1 MLKQVE
7 SVVQNSLS
15 FLDNPY
21 AKNILKVFLVLYAGL
36 AAPRLPAFLAGLFNN
51 ALFRIVVLFL
61 IAYLGL
67 KDTSIA
73 LLSAVAFTLS
83 IIFLKKA
90 ETTNS
95 IYGALQS
102 AVDTPQEWIN
112 DVVDDT
118 QDIIDNALDT
128 VQSGLGIDGSPI
140 AGVVNTVKDTA
151 QGLVDNVQR
160 GFNEVYDG
168 VQGMLPGA
176 SAAAVAAEVPTESAE
191 AWTEDA
197 AVAQEQEQ
205 EQEEEEVAQPTGGI
219 TGYDGSSFGSAL

>member
-21 AKNILKVFLVLYAGL
+21 AKNIIKMFLVLYAGL

-102 AVDTPQEWIN
+102 AVDTPQEWVNEI
-112 DVVDDT
+112 VDDT
-118 QDIIDNALDT
+118 QDVLDNALDT
-128 VQSGLGIDGSPI
+128 VQTGLGLDGSQIGSVVDAARSGVSGIIDG
-140 AGVVNTVKDTA
+140 
-151 QGLVDNVQR
+151 VQK
-160 GFNEVYDG
+160 GFNDVIDG
-168 VQGMLPGA
+168 VQGILPGA
-176 SAAAVAAEVPTESAE
+176 SAAEVASIPTESAE
-191 AWTEDA
+191 SWTEDA
-197 AVAQEQEQ
+197 DV
-205 EQEEEEVAQPTGGI
+205 QEEEVVEESKGEI
-219 TGYDGSSFGSAL
+219 SGYEESSFGSSL

>member
-7 SVVQNSLS
+7 SAVQNSLS

-36 AAPRLPAFLAGLFNN
+36 AAPTLPAFLAGLFNN

-176 SAAAVAAEVPTESAE
+176 SAASVAAEIPTESAE

-197 AVAQEQEQ
+197 AVAQEP
-205 EQEEEEVAQPTGGI
+205 EQEEEEVAQPAGEI

>member
-7 SVVQNSLS
+7 SAVQNSLS

-67 KDTSIA
+67 KDTTIA

-95 IYGALQS
+95 IYGALQA

-112 DVVDDT
+112 DIVDDS
-118 QDIIDNALDT
+118 QKVLDNAVDT
-128 VQSGLGIDGSPI
+128 IQTGTGITGGPI
-140 AGVVNTVKDTA
+140 GDAIDSAQKGFGEFVDAA
-151 QGLVDNVQR
+151 QGGLNELVDNVQ
-160 GFNEVYDG
+160 GI
-168 VQGMLPGA
+168 LPGA
-176 SAAAVAAEVPTESAE
+176 PVAAAAPATEDAAQETYA
-191 AWTEDA
+191 EDA
-197 AVAQEQEQ
+197 AVAP
-205 EQEEEEVAQPTGGI
+205 AQAQATAEI
-219 TGYDGSSFGSAL
+219 SGYDGGSFGAAL

>member
-21 AKNILKVFLVLYAGL
+21 AKNIIKMFLVLYAGL

-67 KDTSIA
+67 KDTSVA

-102 AVDTPQEWIN
+102 AVDTPQEWVN
-112 DVVDDT
+112 DIVDDT
-118 QDIIDNALDT
+118 QDVLDNALDT
-128 VQSGLGIDGSPI
+128 VQTGLGLDGNQIGSVVDAARGGVSGIIDG
-140 AGVVNTVKDTA
+140 
-151 QGLVDNVQR
+151 VQK
-160 GFNEVYDG
+160 GFNDVIDG
-168 VQGMLPGA
+168 VQGILPGA
-176 SAAAVAAEVPTESAE
+176 SAAEVASIPTESAE
-191 AWTEDA
+191 LWTEDA
-197 AVAQEQEQ
+197 NAQEE
-205 EQEEEEVAQPTGGI
+205 EQEEVVEESQGTI
-219 TGYDGSSFGSAL
+219 TGYEESSFGASL

>member
-21 AKNILKVFLVLYAGL
+21 AKNIIKMFLVLYAGL

-112 DVVDDT
+112 DIVDDT
-118 QDIIDNALDT
+118 QDVLDNALDT
-128 VQSGLGIDGSPI
+128 VQTGLGLDGSQIGSVVDVARGGVSGIIDG
-140 AGVVNTVKDTA
+140 
-151 QGLVDNVQR
+151 VQK
-160 GFNEVYDG
+160 GFNDVIDG
-168 VQGMLPGA
+168 VQGILPGA
-176 SAAAVAAEVPTESAE
+176 SAAEVASIPTESAE
-191 AWTEDA
+191 LWTEDA
-197 AVAQEQEQ
+197 NAQEQEQ
-205 EQEEEEVAQPTGGI
+205 EEVVEESQGTISGYEE
-219 TGYDGSSFGSAL
+219 SSFGASL

>member
-7 SVVQNSLS
+7 SAVQNSLS

-73 LLSAVAFTLS
+73 LLSAIAFTLS

-102 AVDTPQEWIN
+102 AVDTPQEWVNEI
-112 DVVDDT
+112 VDDT
-118 QDIIDNALDT
+118 QDVLDNALDT
-128 VQSGLGIDGSPI
+128 VQTGLGLDGSQI
-140 AGVVNTVKDTA
+140 GSIV
-151 QGLVDNVQR
+151 LF
-160 GFNEVYDG
+160 GFHW
-168 VQGMLPGA
+168 
-176 SAAAVAAEVPTESAE
+176 S
-191 AWTEDA
+191 
-197 AVAQEQEQ
+197 
-205 EQEEEEVAQPTGGI
+205 
-219 TGYDGSSFGSAL
+219 

>member
-7 SVVQNSLS
+7 SAVQNSLS

-176 SAAAVAAEVPTESAE
+176 SAASVAAEIPTESAE

-197 AVAQEQEQ
+197 AVAQEP
-205 EQEEEEVAQPTGGI
+205 EQEEEEVAQPAGEI

>member
-1 MLKQVE
+1 MFKQVE
-7 SVVQNSLS
+7 DVVQESLS
-15 FLDNPY
+15 ILDNPY
-21 AKNILKVFLVLYAGL
+21 AKNIIKMFLVLYAGL

-95 IYGALQS
+95 IYSALQS

-112 DVVDDT
+112 DIVDDT
-118 QDIIDNALDT
+118 QDVIDNAMDT
-128 VQSGLGIDGSPI
+128 VQAGLGMEGT
-140 AGVVNTVKDTA
+140 ALGNVVSTVKDTA
-151 QGLVDNVQR
+151 QGMVDSVQK
-160 GFNEVYDG
+160 GFNDVVDG
-168 VQGMLPGA
+168 VQGMLPSSAGA
-176 SAAAVAAEVPTESAE
+176 PIAEVVDQVPTESAE

-205 EQEEEEVAQPTGGI
+205 EEVAEPTAEV

>member
-21 AKNILKVFLVLYAGL
+21 AKNIIKMFLILYAGL
-36 AAPRLPAFLAGLFNN
+36 AAPRLPVFLAGLFNN

-67 KDTSIA
+67 KDTGIA

-112 DVVDDT
+112 DIVDDT
-118 QDIIDNALDT
+118 QDVIDNAIDT
-128 VQSGLGIDGSPI
+128 VQSGIGLDGTQLGNVVDAAKDGLQGI
-140 AGVVNTVKDTA
+140 VDGVQK
-151 QGLVDNVQR
+151 
-160 GFNEVYDG
+160 GFNDVVDG
-168 VQGMLPGA
+168 VQGILPSTAGA
-176 SAAAVAAEVPTESAE
+176 SVPDEVPTESAE

-197 AVAQEQEQ
+197 AVTVEEPVQEQTNQ
-205 EQEEEEVAQPTGGI
+205 V

>member
-21 AKNILKVFLVLYAGL
+21 AKNIIKMFLVLYAGL

-67 KDTSIA
+67 KDTSVA

-102 AVDTPQEWIN
+102 AVDTPQEWVN
-112 DVVDDT
+112 DIVDDT
-118 QDIIDNALDT
+118 QDVLDNALDT
-128 VQSGLGIDGSPI
+128 VQTGLGLDGSQIGSVVDAARGGVSGIIDG
-140 AGVVNTVKDTA
+140 
-151 QGLVDNVQR
+151 VQK
-160 GFNEVYDG
+160 GFNDVIDG
-168 VQGMLPGA
+168 VQGILPGA
-176 SAAAVAAEVPTESAE
+176 SAAEVASIPTESAE
-191 AWTEDA
+191 LWTEDA
-197 AVAQEQEQ
+197 NAQEE
-205 EQEEEEVAQPTGGI
+205 EQEEVVEESQGTI
-219 TGYDGSSFGSAL
+219 TGYEESSFGASL